1 MQDFISQFGMIV
13 AFIGGISAVAG
24 LLFTLYKVVKRIDAA
39 IGVDD
44 NGRTISDRMDR
55 VEYQLW
61 ENGGESLKDQ
71 VNKIEKHAIQT
82 ATEVSFIKQVL
93 LQMLQMPD
101 TQPTN
106 PETPKPRK
114 RKSKA
119 A

>member
-13 AFIGGISAVAG
+13 AFIGGVSAVAG
-24 LLFTLYKVVKRIDAA
+24 LFYTLYKLVKRIDSA

-44 NGRTISDRMDR
+44 KGRTISDRMDR

-82 ATEVSFIKQVL
+82 ATEVGFIKEVL
-93 LQMLQMPD
+93 LQLLAMPEM
-101 TQPTN
+101 QPAVTASS
-106 PETPKPRK
+106 KPRK
-114 RKSKA
+114 RKKVVA
-119 A
+119 

>member
-1 MQDFISQFGMIV
+1 MQDFLSQFGMLV
-13 AFIGGISAVAG
+13 GLFGGASVVFG
-24 LLFTLYKVVKRIDAA
+24 LLYTLYKIVKRIDAA

-44 NGRTISDRMDR
+44 KGRTISDRMDR

-71 VNKIEKHAIQT
+71 VNKIEKHAIET
-82 ATEVSFIKQVL
+82 GTEVSFIKQVL
-93 LQMLQMPD
+93 LQLLALPEM
-101 TQPTN
+101 QPTQ

>member
-1 MQDFISQFGMIV
+1 MQDFVSQFGMIV
-13 AFIGGISAVAG
+13 AFIGGASAIAG

-44 NGRTISDRMDR
+44 AGRTISDRMDR

-71 VNKIEKHAIQT
+71 VNKIEKHSIQT

-93 LQMLQMPD
+93 LQLLQMPD
-101 TQPTN
+101 MQPPE
-106 PETPKPRK
+106 PETPKTRK
-114 RKSKA
+114 KKTKA

>member
-1 MQDFISQFGMIV
+1 MQDFLSQFGMAV
-13 AFIGGISAVAG
+13 AFIGGVSVIGGV
-24 LLFTLYKVVKRIDAA
+24 LYTLYKVVHRIDAA

-44 NGRTISDRMDR
+44 KGRTISDRMDR

-82 ATEVSFIKQVL
+82 ATEVGIIKEI
-93 LQMLQMPD
+93 MLQAVSMSEP
-101 TQPTN
+101 PA
-106 PETPKPRK
+106 PSPKTRK
-114 RKSKA
+114 KKSKA